1 MSLILK
7 KLTIRNFLGF
17 GNKTEEVDLSVLG
30 TTLILGENVD
40 RGGANG
46 VGKTTIVNAISY
58 ALYNVPLEKI
68 SKERLIN
75 TTNNSKTTSMVVTLD
90 FEVNGNEYRIV
101 RSRGAEY
108 ETKLYINGVDKTPD
122 SIENTNKALVE
133 IVGISFELF
142 RRTVVFLGG
151 DQPFFD
157 MPLSQQRSIIEEI
170 FKITALSEKAEI
182 LKKRNQNTEKDI
194 EVQTT
199 LIQQQEK
206 ALELRKKHI
215 ADMEQRVVRWE
226 ATKASTSERL
236 KEKIAS
242 ISQIDF
248 NAQEALFARLNE
260 LAPVIRD
267 SHLLINDTKTKIA
280 DLGKNRVKIAN
291 ELSHLED
298 AKCPYC
304 LQKFDGADTKIEE
317 LRSELASIDSDV
329 DSLKAILESEKEKWS
344 VADSERKEIEE
355 NVSFPNLRSLV
366 EAQGNIG
373 VYESQLI
380 NNEASVNP
388 HIESLEALLAEEEV
402 VVDYSSLDALKS
414 ELEHGKFLL
423 KLLIDKNSFVRKKI
437 INKSIPFLNKQIYS
451 HSKALGLPHM
461 VTFNPDMTCT
471 ISEYGRTL
479 DYGNLS
485 GGEKKR
491 LNLALSM
498 AFRDMLQH
506 FHSNVNILVVDEV
519 DAGAM
524 DAPGVEAIIRVVKNK
539 AAQEDV
545 GIWVISHRPECVGRF
560 DREMTVRFENGF
572 SAIDRIE
579 ALNN

>member
-75 TTNNSKTTSMVVTLD
+75 TTNNSKSTSMVVTLD

-108 ETKLYINGVDKTPD
+108 ETKLYINGIDKTPD

-194 EVQTT
+194 EVQAT

-206 ALELRKKHI
+206 AVALRQKHI
-215 ADMEQRVVRWE
+215 QDMEQRVVRWE
-226 ATKASTSERL
+226 ATKVSTSERL
-236 KEKIAS
+236 REQIANISSVDFDAEEKLL
-242 ISQIDF
+242 
-248 NAQEALFARLNE
+248 NRLTE
-260 LAPVIRD
+260 LAP
-267 SHLLINDTKTKIA
+267 KTKALSQKVQSLKSEISTFKKEHEKLSKE
-280 DLGKNRVKIAN
+280 LG
-291 ELSHLED
+291 HLEE

-304 LQKFDGADTKIEE
+304 LQKFEDSDAKIAELKATIEE
-317 LRSELASIDSDV
+317 LASSI
-329 DSLKAILESEKEKWS
+329 S
-344 VADSERKEIEE
+344 VAESSLQNEVEEWKKLDAESKEISDK
-355 NVSFPNLRSLV
+355 VSFTTLRSLV
-366 EAQGNIG
+366 EARGNVS
-373 VYESQLI
+373 VYESQLV

-437 INKSIPFLNKQIYS
+437 INKSIPFLNKQIHS
-451 HSKALGLPHM
+451 HSKDLGLPHM

-539 AAQEDV
+539 ASKEPI

-579 ALNN
+579 VLKS